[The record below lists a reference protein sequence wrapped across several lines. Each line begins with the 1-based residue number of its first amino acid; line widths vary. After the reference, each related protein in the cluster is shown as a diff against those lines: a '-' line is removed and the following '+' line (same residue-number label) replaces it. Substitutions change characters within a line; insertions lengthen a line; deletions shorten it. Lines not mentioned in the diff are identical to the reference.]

1 MERKMSKV
9 IGFVLLM
16 AVAGSV
22 LAGGPPPH
30 FGPPPPSWPWPFR
43 APEIDPASAFAGLT
57 MLAGTLAVIR
67 GRRAKNKADK
77 SE

>member
-1 MERKMSKV
+1 MERTMSKV

-16 AVAGSV
+16 AVAGSA
-22 LAGGPPPH
+22 LAGGPPH
-30 FGPPPPSWPWPFR
+30 FDPGPPFGPWPFR

-67 GRRAKNKADK
+67 GRRSKSK